1 MINKYSINIL
11 SVLLVSLVGFTAHSA
26 VADGGVAI
34 QGTRVIYPMDSKQQ
48 SLSVSNSSLEDG
60 YLVQSWVEDSTGH
73 KSHDFI
79 VTPPLY
85 LSEPKNE
92 NTLRLMRV
100 GAQLPHDRESLYYFV
115 SKAIPSFDDK
125 DGAAKNVLRIA
136 AATRIKLFVR
146 PAGLTPSVEKSPA
159 LLSAHR
165 VDGKVEIF
173 NPTPYY
179 ITLTNIKAG
188 SKSLKDIMVSPK
200 SSVQESLTTDSG
212 NRLTF
217 HTINDYGSITKETS
231 IVIK

>member
-1 MINKYSINIL
+1 MKNKYSVNIL
-11 SVLLVSLVGFTAHSA
+11 SGLLVTLVGFTTHPA

-48 SLSVSNSSLEDG
+48 SLSVSNSSREDA

-100 GAQLPHDRESLYYFV
+100 GTQLPSDRESLYYFV

-136 AATRIKLFVR
+136 ASTRIKLFVR
-146 PAGLTPSVEKSPA
+146 PAGLTPSVEKSPE

-165 VDGKVEIF
+165 VGGKVEII

-179 ITLTNIKAG
+179 ITLTNIKEG

-200 SSVQESLTTDSG
+200 SSVQESLSTDSV

-217 HTINDYGSITKETS
+217 HTINDYGSITKEIS